1 MGANLGTGWISVTVD
16 GSQITPGIKKALG
29 EAEGVYGKS
38 GDSGG
43 KSFGQK
49 FSSAATGLLKKGG
62 IAAGAA
68 GGAAVAT
75 GITKG
80 LGRLNSIEQAEAK
93 LKGLGN
99 STQQVGSIMENALA
113 SVNGTAFGLEEAAT
127 TAGSLVAAG
136 IKPGQELEGVLTTV
150 ADTATIA
157 GRSMSDMGLIF
168 GSVAAKGKLQGDD
181 MLQLLAGGIPVLQLL
196 ADETGK
202 TSAEISDMVSNGEV
216 DFDLF
221 QRAMKRGMGGAALE
235 AGNTAQGAFKN
246 MGAALGRLGATI
258 AGPFFDQAAGG
269 FTGVT
274 SALDDMNA
282 KAKPVMEEF
291 SGWMTSKGIPA
302 VKQFATE
309 AVASLQSLGQ
319 SEGVQSAIQGTVY
332 AFDQLVAAGRAL
344 APALGQIGASLG
356 QAAAA
361 TGVGAWQL
369 FVSTLTA
376 AGAVAESL
384 AGPLQTVADLMQAHP
399 GMVTAAV
406 AAWTGFKTIPALVGK
421 AATGIGAMT
430 GASKAL
436 KGTEKPAEK
445 MALALAPI
453 TSRAKSATT
462 GIKAFGTSMKAQKA
476 IAADMG
482 VKLSTMDAAMGAMGG
497 TSSKTAQAMGASYTK
512 ASGSLKTFAMQQQLA
527 AAAAQKMAVSGK
539 GVMTT
544 TDAIARSMGHS
555 ATAAVSNFAGTLKG
569 TGAAAMSGFKSAGKG
584 VIGMLGG
591 PWGAALVGAGAAI
604 ALWSDGQQRLNGYLE
619 ASNAI
624 AGLATDTYGK
634 MFSAMSSGG
643 DTAEVMTEQIDTLTT
658 SLKKQGDTADS
669 VTGKIGVMLA
679 SGKMGHSSLEGLITG
694 VLNIQASDKAEE
706 AAKALEDLG
715 LANDELAAKVQGSQ
729 ATYDA
734 TKQKLIDM
742 GDGGKEAARKLD
754 ILRDAYELAQ
764 QKIADMGPAAAAA
777 SDTMKEIGG
786 SADDAATKVDKVRR
800 ALMELN
806 GVEISA
812 TEAQAELTEAISS
825 VSGEMEGFEGA
836 TLKANGTID
845 ASTEAGA
852 NLFNSMMDLGGA
864 MSTAVASG
872 NDANDV
878 FNQSSGQLEAMRQSA
893 GLSEQEWGKLL
904 ETMRMTPE
912 GLSIDA
918 EIANGDTVLGEL
930 EVIRGQ
936 VNDLQGGGP
945 YEATISVNDDATK
958 QKLEQAGWDLSN
970 YDEETG
976 TATLALEDDGAK
988 ALYNWW
994 MNTGFMD
1001 IDMAN
1006 PTAVANL
1013 DDTGLRTTAGF
1024 AQLQLDTLNLQRPTP
1039 LADMDTSQ
1047 LDAKAIEMFQQVGL
1061 LDGQR
1066 PTPDASLNISDLNVQ
1081 QQKALALVFD
1091 LSAEKPTPVATL
1103 DTSKLD
1109 SGAGKSNQ
1117 AVDDLD
1123 KKKADPKV
1131 DLNPK
1136 PVQDG
1141 ARKAQQSIDGIHGK
1155 TVEVSFHASYTGD
1168 WDKADR
1174 NSSGRWTGGLWN
1186 GLAYAGG
1193 GQHGGYRLPQ
1203 TGPGTDERDGFMAF
1217 DRNNVPAAR
1226 LDAGEWI
1233 INRGSSEKYNRELAQ
1248 INAGTFPKL
1257 PGYAEGGRHGAV
1269 KHADEIIKFAKGL
1282 QGKPYVRGGVN
1293 WGDCSGAMSA
1303 IARFAVGMDP
1313 FAGRFATGNQREA
1326 LMAMGFTMGKGA
1338 RGDLRFGWH
1347 NKYGDG
1353 HTSGTLPNEVNVEM
1367 GGAGGNGQYGGIA
1380 AGAWDS
1386 DYEQYAY
1393 IPVPTTWASNL
1404 TGMPDTDG
1412 FTVGDGGDTTVSGST
1427 TKTTEKPPTSWTE
1440 VAGIAG
1446 KSFASGMVGDLL
1458 NVLGI
1463 PDTPPALAAY
1473 AQLQDASGKEGTS
1486 DAAKTADDLAAAKKS
1501 LDLAEEDLRIA
1512 KMKKDEVNK
1521 NEKATE
1527 SQKASAD
1534 QRVAKAQK
1542 KVDDLNAKISGLESQ
1557 SGASGL
1563 TVDTGDEDSSPN
1575 QVAYDPAKGAEQW
1588 RPVVL
1593 DALKRVGGARTD
1605 ADRTVTQIDYESSGN
1620 PQALGPDSA
1629 EGKPTGLLQT
1639 KPGTFEAFR
1648 DKSLGGITDPLANIV
1663 AALNYVAKKYG
1674 GPANIWPTRSGYAT
1688 GGQVNGPG
1696 GRRADR
1702 IPAWLSDM
1710 EHVVN
1715 ASDAIANRDLLGAIN
1730 AGFPAQDVMSGLLDA
1745 NRELSIAAAGGDSG
1759 YGSLSALIGNDHAR
1773 LVAAMAA
1780 DVGEVA
1786 RTGGGQQQGTV
1797 NNTFI
1802 AANPEEMHRLYRRE
1816 AGKRS
1821 RGKVGAR

>member
-1 MGANLGTGWISVTVD
+1 MAELGVGYISIVPEV
-16 GSQITPGIKKALG
+16 SKITPGIKKALG
-29 EAEGVYGKS
+29 DADGVYGQS

-43 KSFGQK
+43 KTFGQK

-62 IAAGAA
+62 LAAGAA

-202 TSAEISDMVSNGEV
+202 TSAEISDMVSAGEV
-216 DFDLF
+216 DFALF
-221 QRAMKRGMGGAALE
+221 ERAMKRGMGGAALE

-258 AGPFFDQAAGG
+258 SGPFFDQAAGG

-274 SALDDMNA
+274 NALDDMNA

-319 SEGVQSAIQGTVY
+319 SDGVQSAIQGTVY

-344 APALGQIGASLG
+344 APALGQIGASLS

-361 TGVGAWQL
+361 TGVGAWKI

-376 AGAVAESL
+376 AGAVAEAL

-421 AATGIGAMT
+421 AATGIAAMT

-462 GIKAFGTSMKAQKA
+462 GISNFGTSMKAQKA

-497 TSSKTAQAMGASYTK
+497 TSSKTAQSMSASYTK
-512 ASGSLKTFAMQQQLA
+512 ASASLKTFAMQQQLA

-604 ALWSDGQQRLNGYLE
+604 TLWSDGQQRLNSYLE
-619 ASNAI
+619 ASNTI

-634 MFSAMSSGG
+634 MFTAMATGG
-643 DTAEVMTEQIDTLTT
+643 DTAEVMTEQVDTLTDA
-658 SLKKQGDTADS
+658 LKKQGDTADGI
-669 VTGKIGVMLA
+669 TGKLA
-679 SGKMGHSSLEGLITG
+679 TAFGNYDIKKSGLDMIVDTLTSINL
-694 VLNIQASDKAEE
+694 SDKAEE
-706 AAKALEDLG
+706 AAQALEDLG
-715 LANDELAAKVQGSQ
+715 LTNEQISAKIQGSQ

-734 TKQKLIDM
+734 MRQKLVDM
-742 GDGGKEAARKLD
+742 GDGGESAARKLD
-754 ILRDAYELAQ
+754 FLRDGFEKAQ
-764 QKIADMGPAAAAA
+764 QKIEDMGPAAASA
-777 SDTMKEIGG
+777 SETMKEIAG
-786 SADDAATKVDKVRR
+786 SADDASSKVDKVRR

-806 GVEISA
+806 GVELSA
-812 TEAQAELTEAISS
+812 TEAQAALTEAISS

-852 NLFNSMMDLGGA
+852 NLFNSMMDLGSA

-878 FNQSSGQLEAMRQSA
+878 FNQSAGQLEAMRQSA

-918 EIANGDTVLGEL
+918 KIANGDTVLGEL

-945 YEATISVNDDATK
+945 YEATIGINDQETK

-976 TATLALEDDGAK
+976 TATLNLEDDGAK
-988 ALYNWW
+988 ALFNWW
-994 MNTGFMD
+994 MNTGFQD

-1024 AQLQLDTLNLQRPTP
+1024 AQLQLDMLDLARPTP
-1039 LADMDTSQ
+1039 LANMDTSQ

-1061 LDGQR
+1061 LDGLN
-1066 PTPDASLNISDLNVQ
+1066 PTPDASLNIADLNIQ
-1081 QQKALALVFD
+1081 QQKALSLVFD

-1109 SGAGKSNQ
+1109 DGAGKSNQ

-1186 GLAYAGG
+1186 GPAYAGG

-1257 PGYAEGGRHGAV
+1257 PGYAEGGRHR
-1269 KHADEIIKFAKGL
+1269 HADDIIEFAKGI

-1393 IPVPTTWASNL
+1393 IPVPTSYSSNL

-1427 TKTTEKPPTSWTE
+1427 TKTTEKTPTSWTE

-1593 DALKRVGGARTD
+1593 DALTRVGGARTD

-1786 RTGGGQQQGTV
+1786 RTGGGQQTVV
-1797 NNTFI
+1797 NNQFI

>member
-1 MGANLGTGWISVTVD
+1 
-16 GSQITPGIKKALG
+16 
-29 EAEGVYGKS
+29 
-38 GDSGG
+38 
-43 KSFGQK
+43 
-49 FSSAATGLLKKGG
+49 
-62 IAAGAA
+62 
-68 GGAAVAT
+68 
-75 GITKG
+75 
-80 LGRLNSIEQAEAK
+80 
-93 LKGLGN
+93 
-99 STQQVGSIMENALA
+99 
-113 SVNGTAFGLEEAAT
+113 
-127 TAGSLVAAG
+127 
-136 IKPGQELEGVLTTV
+136 
-150 ADTATIA
+150 
-157 GRSMSDMGLIF
+157 
-168 GSVAAKGKLQGDD
+168 

-202 TSAEISDMVSNGEV
+202 TSAEISDMVSAGEV
-216 DFDLF
+216 DFALF
-221 QRAMKRGMGGAALE
+221 ERAMKRGMGGAALE

-258 AGPFFDQAAGG
+258 SGPFFDQAAGG

-274 SALDDMNA
+274 NALDDMNA

-319 SEGVQSAIQGTVY
+319 SDGVQSAIQGTVY

-344 APALGQIGASLG
+344 APALGQIGASLS

-361 TGVGAWQL
+361 TGVGAWKI
-369 FVSTLTA
+369 FVSTLTT
-376 AGAVAESL
+376 AGAVAEAL

-421 AATGIGAMT
+421 AATGIAAMT

-462 GIKAFGTSMKAQKA
+462 GINNFGTSMKAQKA

-497 TSSKTAQAMGASYTK
+497 TSSKTAQSMSASYTK
-512 ASGSLKTFAMQQQLA
+512 ASASLKTFAMQQQLA

-569 TGAAAMSGFKSAGKG
+569 TGAAAMSGFKAAGKG

-604 ALWSDGQQRLNGYLE
+604 ALWSDGQQRLNSYLE
-619 ASNAI
+619 ASNTI

-634 MFSAMSSGG
+634 MFTAMATGG
-643 DTAEVMTEQIDTLTT
+643 DTAEVMTEQVDTLTDA
-658 SLKKQGDTADS
+658 LKKQGDTADGI
-669 VTGKIGVMLA
+669 TGKLA
-679 SGKMGHSSLEGLITG
+679 TAFGNYDIKKSGLDVIVDTFTSINL
-694 VLNIQASDKAEE
+694 SDKAEE
-706 AAKALEDLG
+706 AAQALEDLG
-715 LANDELAAKVQGSQ
+715 LTDEQISAKIQGSQ

-734 TKQKLIDM
+734 MRQKLVDM
-742 GDGGKEAARKLD
+742 GDGGESAARKLD
-754 ILRDAYELAQ
+754 FLRDGFEQAQ
-764 QKIADMGPAAAAA
+764 QKIEDMGPAAASA
-777 SDTMKEIGG
+777 SETMKEIAG
-786 SADDAATKVDKVRR
+786 SADDASSKVDKVRR

-806 GVEISA
+806 GVELSA
-812 TEAQAELTEAISS
+812 TEAQSALTEAISS

-852 NLFNSMMDLGGA
+852 NLFNSMMDLGSA

-872 NDANDV
+872 NDAKDV
-878 FNQSSGQLEAMRQSA
+878 FNQSAGQLEAMRQSA

-918 EIANGDTVLGEL
+918 EIANGDTVRGEL

-945 YEATISVNDDATK
+945 YEATIGINDLETK

-976 TATLALEDDGAK
+976 TATLSLEDDGAK

-994 MNTGFMD
+994 LNTGFMD

-1024 AQLQLDTLNLQRPTP
+1024 AQLQLDTLDLARPTP
-1039 LADMDTSQ
+1039 LANMDTSQ

-1061 LDGQR
+1061 LDGLN
-1066 PTPDASLNISDLNVQ
+1066 PTPDASLNIADLNIQ
-1081 QQKALALVFD
+1081 QQKALSLVFD
-1091 LSAEKPTPVATL
+1091 LSAENPTPVASL

-1109 SGAGKSNQ
+1109 DGAGKSNQ

-1131 DLNPK
+1131 TLDPK

-1141 ARKAQQSIDGIHGK
+1141 ARKAQDSINGIKGRNI
-1155 TVEVSFHASYTGD
+1155 TVTFTASYEN

-1174 NSSGRWTGGLWN
+1174 NSSGRWTGGRWN
-1186 GLAYAGG
+1186 GPAYAGG
-1193 GQHGGYRLPQ
+1193 GQHGGYRLPK
-1203 TGPGTDERDGFMAF
+1203 TGPGTDERDGFLAF
-1217 DRNNVPAAR
+1217 DRNNMPAAR

-1233 INRGSSEKYNRELAQ
+1233 INRGSSEKYDRELAQ

-1257 PGYAEGGRHGAV
+1257 PGYEDGGRHGAV
-1269 KHADEIIKFAKGL
+1269 KHADEIIEFAKGI

-1386 DYEQYAY
+1386 DYEQYAH
-1393 IPVPTTWASNL
+1393 IPVPTTWAANI

-1412 FTVGDGGDTTVSGST
+1412 FTVGGDGDTTVTGST
-1427 TKTTEKPPTSWTE
+1427 TKTVEKTPTSWSE
-1440 VAGIAG
+1440 VAGIAASAFG
-1446 KSFASGMVGDLL
+1446 KGMMGDLL

-1473 AQLQDASGKEGTS
+1473 GQWRDANAQDANEVDKGVGAGADTS
-1486 DAAKTADDLAAAKKS
+1486 TADA
-1501 LDLAEEDLRIA
+1501 LAENP
-1512 KMKKDEVNK
+1512 EV
-1521 NEKATE
+1521 
-1527 SQKASAD
+1527 
-1534 QRVAKAQK
+1534 
-1542 KVDDLNAKISGLESQ
+1542 KV
-1557 SGASGL
+1557 
-1563 TVDTGDEDSSPN
+1563 V
-1575 QVAYDPAKGAEQW
+1575 YDPAKGAEQW

-1593 DALKRVGGARTD
+1593 DALKRVGGSRTD
-1605 ADRTVTQIDYESSGN
+1605 ADRTVTQIDYESGGDPN
-1620 PQALGPDSA
+1620 ATNEWDSNA
-1629 EGKPTGLLQT
+1629 ANGDPSKGLLQVI
-1639 KPGTFEAFR
+1639 GSTFQAYR
-1648 DKSLGGITDPLANIV
+1648 DKELPNDRTDPLANIV
-1663 AALNYVAKKYG
+1663 AALNYVAKQYG
-1674 GPANIWPTRSGYAT
+1674 GPSNIWPTRGGYAS
-1688 GGQVNGPG
+1688 GGQVSGPG

-1786 RTGGGQQQGTV
+1786 RTGGGQQTVV
-1797 NNTFI
+1797 NNQFI

>member
-1 MGANLGTGWISVTVD
+1 
-16 GSQITPGIKKALG
+16 
-29 EAEGVYGKS
+29 
-38 GDSGG
+38 
-43 KSFGQK
+43 
-49 FSSAATGLLKKGG
+49 
-62 IAAGAA
+62 
-68 GGAAVAT
+68 
-75 GITKG
+75 
-80 LGRLNSIEQAEAK
+80 
-93 LKGLGN
+93 
-99 STQQVGSIMENALA
+99 
-113 SVNGTAFGLEEAAT
+113 
-127 TAGSLVAAG
+127 
-136 IKPGQELEGVLTTV
+136 
-150 ADTATIA
+150 
-157 GRSMSDMGLIF
+157 
-168 GSVAAKGKLQGDD
+168 
-181 MLQLLAGGIPVLQLL
+181 
-196 ADETGK
+196 
-202 TSAEISDMVSNGEV
+202 MVSNGEV

-319 SEGVQSAIQGTVY
+319 SEWVQSAIQGTVY

-406 AAWTGFKTIPALVGK
+406 AAWTGFKTIPALLGK

-462 GIKAFGTSMKAQKA
+462 GIKNFGTSMKAQKA

-497 TSSKTAQAMGASYTK
+497 TSSKTAQSMSASYTK
-512 ASGSLKTFAMQQQLA
+512 ASASLKTFAMQQQLA

-777 SDTMKEIGG
+777 ADTMKEIGG
-786 SADDAATKVDKVRR
+786 SADDASTKVDKVRR

-806 GVEISA
+806 GVELSA
-812 TEAQAELTEAISS
+812 TEAQAALTESISS
-825 VSGEMEGFEGA
+825 VTGEMGGFEGA

-872 NDANDV
+872 NDANEV

-893 GLSEQEWGKLL
+893 GLSEQEWNKLL

-1024 AQLQLDTLNLQRPTP
+1024 AQLQLDTLDLARPTP
-1039 LADMDTSQ
+1039 LANMDTSQ
-1047 LDAKAIEMFQQVGL
+1047 LDAKAIEMFNQVGL

-1109 SGAGKSNQ
+1109 DGAGKSNQ

-1186 GLAYAGG
+1186 GPAYAGG

-1269 KHADEIIKFAKGL
+1269 KHADDIIEFAKGL
-1282 QGKPYVRGGVN
+1282 EGKPYVLGGVN

-1313 FAGRFATGNQREA
+1313 FAGRFATMNEREA
-1326 LMAMGFTMGKGA
+1326 LSAMGFTMGRGSA
-1338 RGDLRFGWH
+1338 GDLRFGWY
-1347 NKYGDG
+1347 NGGPGGG
-1353 HTSGTLPNEVNVEM
+1353 HTSGTLPNGVNVEM
-1367 GGAGGNGQYGGIA
+1367 GGAGGNGQFGGIA
-1380 AGAWDS
+1380 AGAWDPMHS
-1386 DYEQYAY
+1386 DHAY
-1393 IPVPTTWASNL
+1393 IKVPTTYTSDL
-1404 TGMPDTDG
+1404 EGMPDTSG
-1412 FTVGDGGDTTVSGST
+1412 FTVGGDADYRTGST
-1427 TKTTEKPPTSWTE
+1427 TKTVEKTPTSWSE
-1440 VAGIAG
+1440 VAGIAAESFG
-1446 KSFASGMVGDLL
+1446 KGMMGDLL
-1458 NVLGI
+1458 SVLGI

-1473 AQLQDASGKEGTS
+1473 GQWRDANAQDAN
-1486 DAAKTADDLAAAKKS
+1486 
-1501 LDLAEEDLRIA
+1501 
-1512 KMKKDEVNK
+1512 EVNK
-1521 NEKATE
+1521 GA
-1527 SQKASAD
+1527 
-1534 QRVAKAQK
+1534 
-1542 KVDDLNAKISGLESQ
+1542 G
-1557 SGASGL
+1557 SGA
-1563 TVDTGDEDSSPN
+1563 DTSTADALAENSE
-1575 QVAYDPAKGAEQW
+1575 VKVVYDPAKGAEQW

-1593 DALKRVGGARTD
+1593 DALKRVGGSRTD
-1605 ADRTVTQIDYESSGN
+1605 ADRTVTQIDYESGGDPN
-1620 PQALGPDSA
+1620 ATNGWDSNA
-1629 EGKPTGLLQT
+1629 ANGDPSKGLLQVI
-1639 KPGTFEAFR
+1639 GSTFQAFR
-1648 DKSLGGITDPLANIV
+1648 DKELPNDQTDPLANIV
-1663 AALNYVAKKYG
+1663 AALNYVAKQYG
-1674 GPANIWPTRSGYAT
+1674 GPSNIWPTRGGYAT

-1745 NRELSIAAAGGDSG
+1745 NRELSIAAAGGDAG
-1759 YGSLSALIGNDHAR
+1759 YGSLSSLMGQDHAR